1 VITLK
6 TANDVIRSGYNAIS
20 QNGEVFMIVAGS
32 RFELVLRHE
41 DSKEIMT
48 MNVSDVEK
56 FVTVI

>member
-1 VITLK
+1 MK